1 MAKFLERIKAREL
14 RKKGISVAQ
23 IAKSL
28 HISKSSASLWV
39 RDIILSLDQLEKLRQ
54 QNIKGGEK
62 GRILGALKQKHDR
75 LKRIKIGIE
84 KGGKI
89 FPKLTLREL
98 FIAGI
103 ALYWAEGTKK
113 SCEVV
118 ICNSDPKLIQFMIQW
133 LKKCFRI
140 PIERIHCVVGI
151 NEIHRNR
158 ENIVK
163 SYWSKT
169 TRIPITQFTKTS
181 FKKVKNKKVY
191 ENFDNHYGTL
201 AIKLAQPAQ
210 LYYDIMGFIEG
221 LYLAHNKM
229 AA

>member
-1 MAKFLERIKAREL
+1 MAKSAERIKAREL
-14 RKKGISVAQ
+14 RKKGISVAK
-23 IAKSL
+23 IAKTL
-28 HISKSSASLWV
+28 RVSKSSASIWV
-39 RDIILSLDQLEKLRQ
+39 RDIILNLEQLEKLKQ
-54 QNIKGGEK
+54 QNIIGGEK

-75 LKRIKIGIE
+75 LKRIAIGIE
-84 KGGKI
+84 KGKQA
-89 FPKLTLREL
+89 FPKLTMREL

-113 SCEVV
+113 SREVV
-118 ICNSDPKLIQFMIQW
+118 VCNSDPKLIQFMIQW

-163 SYWSKT
+163 IYWSKNT
-169 TRIPITQFTKTS
+169 GIPMSQFTKTS

-221 LYLAHNKM
+221 LYLAHNKL